1 MTHASWEAAC
11 PEQHRSTRHPI
22 VRSPDGNI
30 ASPLR
35 VYLNMLSR
43 FPFTL
48 VCAALIALAGPA
60 AAQRTDTTALSL
72 EEAVRLA
79 LRGGD
84 ETRLAAAQ
92 IALTDAQITT
102 ARAAG
107 LPQLRINATQ
117 THVIENARAQAVGQ
131 VFNQPNTW
139 NANANLSFAFFQGGR
154 IRAASRVASHSRD
167 AARLNAEEV
176 RAQVT
181 LDVQRAYVQAQFAN
195 RVVDIRSAGLR
206 LASERLGQVERF
218 LLAGRAAR
226 YDVLRA
232 RVERANLEP
241 LIVEAANATA
251 LALLELKRLTNI
263 PADQPLVLTTT
274 IDPSAVRMML
284 ASVEDTVFTGA
295 ERASVRAAEL
305 TLAARRDAI
314 AVARAD
320 LLPTMSVF
328 FQSGYQAFPQSGI
341 PTQRGAL
348 DPTPCPPG
356 SAPDRVC
363 TTQNGGWFSDRSIG
377 TQVSWPLFDGLRA
390 KGNIDLAQAQAR
402 VAELE
407 LARERE
413 TVTIEIAQA
422 RAEFQRARALFA
434 ARQENAGEATEAFTL
449 ASLRYDRGLSTQ
461 LEVSD
466 AQLAL
471 LTAQTDEARAVYDLY
486 LATAEM
492 ARALGRP
499 IPFPPVTGART
510 SSTPAPTSNA
520 IPPR

>member
-1 MTHASWEAAC
+1 
-11 PEQHRSTRHPI
+11 
-22 VRSPDGNI
+22 
-30 ASPLR
+30 
-35 VYLNMLSR
+35 MLSR
-43 FPFTL
+43 IRLTFA
-48 VCAALIALAGPA
+48 CAALLAFAVPA
-60 AAQRTDTTALSL
+60 AAQRNDTTSLSL

-79 LRGGD
+79 IRGGD

-92 IALTDAQITT
+92 VGLTDAQVIS

-107 LPQLRINATQ
+107 LPQLRISATQ
-117 THVIENARAQAVGQ
+117 THVIENARAQAVGSI
-131 VFNQPNTW
+131 FGQPNTYNV
-139 NANANLSFAFFQGGR
+139 NANASFAFFQGGR
-154 IRAASRVASHSRD
+154 VRAASRLASHSRD
-167 AARLNAEEV
+167 AARMNAEEV

-181 LDVQRAYVQAQFAN
+181 LDVQRAYVQAQFAS

-232 RVERANLEP
+232 RVERSNLEP
-241 LIVEAANATA
+241 LIVEAASATA

-263 PADQPLVLTTT
+263 PADQPLILTTV
-274 IDPSAVRMML
+274 IDPSAVRIML
-284 ASVEDTVFTGA
+284 ASVDDTVNAGS

-305 TLAARRDAI
+305 ALAARRDAI

-328 FQSGYQAFPQSGI
+328 FQSGYQAFPLNGF
-341 PTQRGAL
+341 PAGRGEIE
-348 DPTPCPPG
+348 TCPAG
-356 SAPDRVC
+356 QAGGGRC
-363 TTQNGGWFSDRSIG
+363 NNGGWFSDRSIG
-377 TQVSWPLFDGLRA
+377 TQLSWAIFDGFRA
-390 KGNIDLAQAQAR
+390 KGNIDLARSQAR
-402 VAELE
+402 IAELE

-413 TVTIEIAQA
+413 TVTIEVAQA
-422 RAEFQRARALFA
+422 RAELLRARSLFT

-449 ASLRYDRGLSTQ
+449 ASLRFDRGLSTQ

-510 SSTPAPTSNA
+510 SSTPAPPTLDA

>member
-1 MTHASWEAAC
+1 
-11 PEQHRSTRHPI
+11 
-22 VRSPDGNI
+22 
-30 ASPLR
+30 
-35 VYLNMLSR
+35 MLSKLSY
-43 FPFTL
+43 TICVAL
-48 VCAALIALAGPA
+48 AALAVPA
-60 AAQRTDTTALSL
+60 AAQRPDTVALSL

-84 ETRLAAAQ
+84 EARLAAAQ
-92 IALTDAQITT
+92 VELTDAQVTT

-107 LPQLRINATQ
+107 FPQLRINATQ

-131 VFNQPNTW
+131 IFNQPNTY

-154 IRAASRVASHSRD
+154 VRAASRVARRSRD
-167 AARLNAEEV
+167 AARLNSEEV

-181 LDVQRAYVQAQFAN
+181 MDVQRAYVQAQFAS
-195 RVVDIRSAGLR
+195 RVVDIRTAGLR

-218 LLAGRAAR
+218 LVAGRAAR

-241 LIVEAANATA
+241 LIVEAANATT
-251 LALLELKRLTNI
+251 LAILELKRLTNI
-263 PADQPLVLTTT
+263 PAEQPLVLTTT
-274 IDPSAVRMML
+274 IDPGAVRVLL
-284 ASVEDTVFTGA
+284 ASVDDTTLAGS

-305 TLAARRDAI
+305 ALAARRDAI

-320 LLPTMSVF
+320 LLPSMTVF
-328 FQSGYQAFPQSGI
+328 VQSGYQAFPLSGF
-341 PTQRGAL
+341 PTERGEAFA
-348 DPTPCPPG
+348 CPG
-356 SAPDRVC
+356 GG
-363 TTQNGGWFSDRSIG
+363 TTGRTCNNGGWFSDRTIG
-377 TQVSWPLFDGLRA
+377 TQVSWPLFDGMRV

-413 TVTIEIAQA
+413 TVAIEVAQA
-422 RAEFQRARALFA
+422 RAELQRARALFA
-434 ARQENAGEATEAFTL
+434 ARQENATEATEAFTL

-471 LTAQTDEARAVYDLY
+471 LTAQTDEARAIYDLY
-486 LATAEM
+486 LASAEM

-510 SSTPAPTSNA
+510 SSSPAAPSTNA

>member
-1 MTHASWEAAC
+1 
-11 PEQHRSTRHPI
+11 
-22 VRSPDGNI
+22 
-30 ASPLR
+30 
-35 VYLNMLSR
+35 MLSR
-43 FPFTL
+43 LSFTI
-48 VCAALIALAGPA
+48 VCAALVAVAGPA
-60 AAQRTDTTALSL
+60 AAQRSDTVSLSL

-92 IALTDAQITT
+92 VELTDAQVTT

-117 THVIENARAQAVGQ
+117 THVIENARAQSVSS
-131 VFNQPNTW
+131 VFNQPNTY

-154 IRAASRVASHSRD
+154 IRAASRLASRSRD
-167 AARLNAEEV
+167 AARLNADEV

-181 LDVQRAYVQAQFAN
+181 MDVQRAYVQAQFAS

-206 LASERLGQVERF
+206 LASDRLGQVERF
-218 LLAGRAAR
+218 LVAGRAAR

-241 LIVEAANATA
+241 LVVEAASATS

-263 PADQPLVLTTT
+263 PADQPLALTTT
-274 IDPSAVRMML
+274 IDPNAVRVML
-284 ASVEDTVFTGA
+284 ASVEDTMQIGA

-305 TLAARRDAI
+305 AFAARRDAI
-314 AVARAD
+314 SVARAE
-320 LLPTMSVF
+320 LLPTMTVF
-328 FQSGYQAFPQSGI
+328 IQSGYQAFPQNGF
-341 PTQRGAL
+341 PTEFGRL
-348 DPTPCPPG
+348 NPVPCPPNSEAG
-356 SAPDRVC
+356 RVC
-363 TTQNGGWFSDRSIG
+363 TLQNGGWFSDRSIG
-377 TQVSWPLFDGLRA
+377 TQLSWPLFDGFRA

-422 RAEFQRARALFA
+422 RAELQRARALFA

-449 ASLRYDRGLSTQ
+449 ASLRFDRGLSTQ

-510 SSTPAPTSNA
+510 SSTPAPPVINA

>member
-1 MTHASWEAAC
+1 MSRGPGFAS
-11 PEQHRSTRHPI
+11 RT
-22 VRSPDGNI
+22 GNI
-30 ASPLR
+30 GYQLD
-35 VYLNMLSR
+35 VYLGMLSKLSYI
-43 FPFTL
+43 T
-48 VCAALIALAGPA
+48 CAALVAFATPI
-60 AAQRTDTTALSL
+60 AAQRPDTVALSL

-92 IALTDAQITT
+92 VELTDAQVTT

-107 LPQLRINATQ
+107 FPQLRINATQ

-131 VFNQPNTW
+131 IFNQPNTY

-154 IRAASRVASHSRD
+154 VRAGSRVASRSRD

-181 LDVQRAYVQAQFAN
+181 MDVQRAYVQAQFAS
-195 RVVDIRSAGLR
+195 RVVDIRSASLR
-206 LASERLGQVERF
+206 LASDRLGQVERF

-251 LALLELKRLTNI
+251 LAILELKRLTNI
-263 PADQPLVLTTT
+263 PAEQPLVLTTT
-274 IDPSAVRMML
+274 IDPTAVRVLL
-284 ASVEDTVFTGA
+284 ASVEDTTVAGA
-295 ERASVRAAEL
+295 DRASVRAAEL
-305 TLAARRDAI
+305 RLAARRDAI
-314 AVARAD
+314 SVARAD
-320 LLPTMSVF
+320 LLPTMTVF
-328 FQSGYQAFPQSGI
+328 MQSGYQAFPASGF
-341 PTQRGAL
+341 PTQRGEVE
-348 DPTPCPPG
+348 PCPG
-356 SAPDRVC
+356 GGTGGRLC
-363 TTQNGGWFSDRSIG
+363 NNGGWFSDRTIG
-377 TQVSWPLFDGLRA
+377 TQVSWPLFDGLRV
-390 KGNIDLAQAQAR
+390 KGNIDLAQAQAK

-413 TVTIEIAQA
+413 TVAIEVAQA
-422 RAEFQRARALFA
+422 RAELQRARALFA
-434 ARQENAGEATEAFTL
+434 ARQENATEATEAFTL
-449 ASLRYDRGLSTQ
+449 ASLRFDRGLSTQ

-486 LATAEM
+486 LASAEM
-492 ARALGRP
+492 ARAMGRP

-510 SSTPAPTSNA
+510 SSSPASPVNNA

>member
-1 MTHASWEAAC
+1 
-11 PEQHRSTRHPI
+11 
-22 VRSPDGNI
+22 
-30 ASPLR
+30 
-35 VYLNMLSR
+35 MLSR
-43 FPFTL
+43 LSYTL
-48 VCAALIALAGPA
+48 CVALLASAAPA
-60 AAQRTDTTALSL
+60 AAQRPDTVALSL

-84 ETRLAAAQ
+84 EARLAAAQ
-92 IALTDAQITT
+92 VELTDAQVTT

-131 VFNQPNTW
+131 IFNQPNTY
-139 NANANLSFAFFQGGR
+139 NANANVSYAFFQGGR
-154 IRAASRVASHSRD
+154 VRSASRVARNSRD
-167 AARLNAEEV
+167 AARLNSEEV

-181 LDVQRAYVQAQFAN
+181 MDVQRAYVQAQFAS
-195 RVVDIRSAGLR
+195 RVVDIRSASLR

-218 LLAGRAAR
+218 LVAGRVAR

-241 LIVEAANATA
+241 LVVEAANATA
-251 LALLELKRLTNI
+251 LAILELKRLTNI
-263 PADQPLVLTTT
+263 PAEQPLVLTTT
-274 IDPSAVRMML
+274 IDPTAVRVLL
-284 ASVEDTVFTGA
+284 ASVEDTTVVGA
-295 ERASVRAAEL
+295 ERASIRAAEL
-305 TLAARRDAI
+305 ALAARRDAI

-320 LLPTMSVF
+320 LLPTMTVF
-328 FQSGYQAFPQSGI
+328 FQTGYQAFPQSGF
-341 PTQRGAL
+341 PTQRGELSA
-348 DPTPCPPG
+348 TACPAG
-356 SAPDRVC
+356 SAPDRLC
-363 TTQNGGWFSDRSIG
+363 NNGGWFSDRTIG
-377 TQVSWPLFDGLRA
+377 TQVSWPLFDGMRA

-413 TVTIEIAQA
+413 TVAIEVAQA
-422 RAEFQRARALFA
+422 RAELQRARALFA
-434 ARQENAGEATEAFTL
+434 ARQENATEATEAFTL
-449 ASLRYDRGLSTQ
+449 ASLRFDRGLGTQ

-471 LTAQTDEARAVYDLY
+471 LTAQTDEARAIYDLY
-486 LATAEM
+486 LASAEM

-510 SSTPAPTSNA
+510 SSSPDAPISNA

>member
-1 MTHASWEAAC
+1 
-11 PEQHRSTRHPI
+11 
-22 VRSPDGNI
+22 
-30 ASPLR
+30 
-35 VYLNMLSR
+35 MLSKL
-43 FPFTL
+43 PYVLICSVLVAFT
-48 VCAALIALAGPA
+48 APA
-60 AAQRTDTTALSL
+60 AAQRPDTVALSL

-92 IALTDAQITT
+92 VELTDAQVTT

-107 LPQLRINATQ
+107 FPQLRINATQ

-131 VFNQPNTW
+131 IFNQPNTY

-154 IRAASRVASHSRD
+154 VRAASRVAGRSRD

-181 LDVQRAYVQAQFAN
+181 MDVQRAYVQAQFAS
-195 RVVDIRSAGLR
+195 RVVDIRTAGFR

-218 LLAGRAAR
+218 LVAGRAAR

-241 LIVEAANATA
+241 LIVEAASATQ
-251 LALLELKRLTNI
+251 LAILELKRLTNI
-263 PADQPLVLTTT
+263 PAEQPLVLTTT
-274 IDPSAVRMML
+274 IDPTAVRVLL
-284 ASVEDTVFTGA
+284 ASVEDTTLAGA
-295 ERASVRAAEL
+295 DRASVRAAEL

-314 AVARAD
+314 SVARAD
-320 LLPTMSVF
+320 LLPTMTVF
-328 FQSGYQAFPQSGI
+328 FQTGYQAFPQSGF
-341 PTQRGAL
+341 PSQRGELSAAACPAGS
-348 DPTPCPPG
+348 DPERLCN
-356 SAPDRVC
+356 
-363 TTQNGGWFSDRSIG
+363 NGGWFSDRTIG
-377 TQVSWPLFDGLRA
+377 TQVSWPLFDGMRV
-390 KGNIDLAQAQAR
+390 KGNIDLAQAQAK

-413 TVTIEIAQA
+413 TVAIEVAQA
-422 RAEFQRARALFA
+422 RAELQRARALFA
-434 ARQENAGEATEAFTL
+434 ARQENATEANEAFTL
-449 ASLRYDRGLSTQ
+449 ASLRFDRGLSTQ

-471 LTAQTDEARAVYDLY
+471 LTAQTDEARAIYDLY
-486 LATAEM
+486 LASAEM

-510 SSTPAPTSNA
+510 STSPASPVSNA

>member
-1 MTHASWEAAC
+1 
-11 PEQHRSTRHPI
+11 
-22 VRSPDGNI
+22 
-30 ASPLR
+30 
-35 VYLNMLSR
+35 MLSKLPYII
-43 FPFTL
+43 F
-48 VCAALIALAGPA
+48 AALTALAAPV
-60 AAQRTDTTALSL
+60 AAQRPDTVALSL

-92 IALTDAQITT
+92 VELTDAQVTT

-107 LPQLRINATQ
+107 FPQLRINATQ
-117 THVIENARAQAVGQ
+117 THVIENARAQSVSSVFGQ
-131 VFNQPNTW
+131 ANTYNV
-139 NANANLSFAFFQGGR
+139 NANASFAFFQGGR
-154 IRAASRVASHSRD
+154 VRAASRVAARSRD
-167 AARLNAEEV
+167 AARLNSEEV

-181 LDVQRAYVQAQFAN
+181 MDVQRAYVQAQFAS
-195 RVVDIRSAGLR
+195 RVGDIRTASLR
-206 LASERLGQVERF
+206 LASDRLGQVERF
-218 LLAGRAAR
+218 LVAGRAAR

-251 LALLELKRLTNI
+251 LAILELKRLTNI

-274 IDPSAVRMML
+274 IDPSAVRVLL
-284 ASVEDTVFTGA
+284 ASVEDTTFAGA
-295 ERASVRAAEL
+295 NRASVRAAEL
-305 TLAARRDAI
+305 QLDARREAI
-314 AVARAD
+314 RVARAD
-320 LLPTMSVF
+320 LLPTVSVF
-328 FQSGYQAFPQSGI
+328 FQTGYQAFPPSGF
-341 PTQRGAL
+341 PTQLGRV
-348 DPTPCPPG
+348 DERPCPTETNPN
-356 SAPDRVC
+356 AVC
-363 TTQNGGWFSDRSIG
+363 RSQNGGWFSDRSLG
-377 TQVSWPLFDGLRA
+377 TQISWPLFDGMRV

-413 TVTIEIAQA
+413 TVAIEVAQA
-422 RAEFQRARALFA
+422 RAELQRARALFA
-434 ARQENAGEATEAFTL
+434 ARQENATEATEAFTL
-449 ASLRYDRGLSTQ
+449 ASLRFDRGLSTQ

-486 LATAEM
+486 LASAEM

-510 SSTPAPTSNA
+510 SSSPASPVNNA